1 MKKLIAIDLGTS
13 YSEVVQVSE
22 SGAIEVIPNLD
33 GDLKTPSVVS
43 WASGKAVVG
52 KAAMPDL
59 VLAPEHVI
67 KLGKRFMGK
76 VTDNGKP
83 INLLSDPSGEQK
95 TAVDSSA
102 AILNFLKKSAEQYLG
117 CKVECGVIT
126 VPAYFDEIA
135 RKQTVAAAKIAGF
148 LEVRLLEEP
157 ISAALHY
164 GLEKANDE
172 TIVVI
177 DIGGGTTDVTV
188 LEISNKKAKAI
199 FTTGDAELGGANWDE
214 AILKVMVQKAK
225 EQKIE
230 ISPDDLPA
238 FYHNLDKAREAK
250 EMLSRRDK
258 VTLVAEVNGK
268 RCGFEFTR
276 QMLKEVAAE
285 FDQRVISCCK
295 KAADKVAEKVKKID
309 KALLVGGSSRL
320 FHMPEMVQ
328 SVFGIEPSKDTDPDF
343 VICRGAAIWAEKC
356 FGEKSKTISVGGNK
370 YLASEVEMEIAAA
383 HAICIAA
390 MKDCVGDDRQEYNY
404 QIIPA
409 NEPLPCEFSEDFA
422 PVNPS
427 QKQVTVK
434 LVQGEPGQPSSNS
447 TLLRKITVPIKPS
460 AEHADRINV
469 KVKYNEQGL
478 LELTVMDE
486 LLGKPVSD
494 SFIYSAGLSDA
505 EINEMKIKLNKE
517 SEGTKNEK

>member
-1 MKKLIAIDLGTS
+1 
-13 YSEVVQVSE
+13 
-22 SGAIEVIPNLD
+22 
-33 GDLKTPSVVS
+33 
-43 WASGKAVVG
+43 
-52 KAAMPDL
+52 
-59 VLAPEHVI
+59 
-67 KLGKRFMGK
+67 
-76 VTDNGKP
+76 
-83 INLLSDPSGEQK
+83 
-95 TAVDSSA
+95 
-102 AILNFLKKSAEQYLG
+102 
-117 CKVECGVIT
+117 
-126 VPAYFDEIA
+126 
-135 RKQTVAAAKIAGF
+135 
-148 LEVRLLEEP
+148 
-157 ISAALHY
+157 
-164 GLEKANDE
+164 
-172 TIVVI
+172 
-177 DIGGGTTDVTV
+177 
-188 LEISNKKAKAI
+188 
-199 FTTGDAELGGANWDE
+199 
-214 AILKVMVQKAK
+214 
-225 EQKIE
+225 
-230 ISPDDLPA
+230 
-238 FYHNLDKAREAK
+238 
-250 EMLSRRDK
+250 
-258 VTLVAEVNGK
+258 
-268 RCGFEFTR
+268 
-276 QMLKEVAAE
+276 
-285 FDQRVISCCK
+285 
-295 KAADKVAEKVKKID
+295 
-309 KALLVGGSSRL
+309 
-320 FHMPEMVQ
+320 MVQ